1 MKILLIGAVYFSE
14 SVLKKLISMKSEI
27 VGVCTLKNS
36 NINSD
41 HCDLSNLC
49 KQNKIKWIYA
59 EDINSS
65 EVIKWIKISKPDVI
79 FCCGWSRLLKKNVLN
94 IPRLGVIGYHPSKL
108 PFNRGRHPLVWALAL
123 GLKKTASTIF
133 IMKEGAD
140 NGDIIAQKDICIS
153 KNDDASSLYT
163 KMTKVAMKQINE
175 FLPALKISNL
185 KTKKQNNILSNSWR
199 KRSILDGLIDWRMT
213 ADSIYNLVRSLSRP
227 YIGAHFI
234 SDGKEFKIWKVK
246 VIKLK
251 EPNIEPGKI
260 IHRNSELLVKCGDD
274 ALRIIEIEPLLKL
287 TEGDYL

>member
-1 MKILLIGAVYFSE
+1 
-14 SVLKKLISMKSEI
+14 
-27 VGVCTLKNS
+27 
-36 NINSD
+36 
-41 HCDLSNLC
+41 
-49 KQNKIKWIYA
+49 
-59 EDINSS
+59 
-65 EVIKWIKISKPDVI
+65 
-79 FCCGWSRLLKKNVLN
+79 
-94 IPRLGVIGYHPSKL
+94 
-108 PFNRGRHPLVWALAL
+108 
-123 GLKKTASTIF
+123 
-133 IMKEGAD
+133 
-140 NGDIIAQKDICIS
+140 
-153 KNDDASSLYT
+153 
-163 KMTKVAMKQINE
+163 MTKVAMKQINE

>member
-1 MKILLIGAVYFSE
+1 MKILLIGAVDFSE
-14 SVLKKLISMKSEI
+14 SVLKKLISMKLEI

-36 NINSD
+36 SFNSD

-49 KQNKIKWIYA
+49 KQKKIKWIFSD
-59 EDINSS
+59 DINSS
-65 EVIKWIKISKPDVI
+65 EVVKWIKMKKPDII

-123 GLKKTASTIF
+123 GLKKTASTFF
-133 IMKEGAD
+133 IMKEGVD
-140 NGDIIAQKDICIS
+140 NGDIISQKDITIS
-153 KNDDASSLYT
+153 KNDDAYSLYS
-163 KMTKVAMKQINE
+163 KITKVAMIQINE

-185 KTKKQNNILSNSWR
+185 DPKKQNNVLSNSWR

-213 ADSIYNLVRSLSRP
+213 ADSIYNLVRSISRP

-234 SDGKEFKIWKVK
+234 SNGKEFKIWKVK

-260 IHRNSELLVKCGDD
+260 ICRNSELLVKCGDN
-274 ALRIIEIEPLLKL
+274 AIKILEIEPLFKL

>member
-1 MKILLIGAVYFSE
+1 MKILLIGAVDFSE

-36 NINSD
+36 IINSD

-49 KQNKIKWIYA
+49 KQKKIKWIFS

-65 EVIKWIKISKPDVI
+65 EVVKWIKMRKPDII

-123 GLKKTASTIF
+123 GLNKTASTFF
-133 IMKEGAD
+133 IMKEDAD
-140 NGDIIAQKDICIS
+140 SGDIISQKDITIT
-153 KNDDASSLYT
+153 KNDDASSLYS
-163 KMTKVAMKQINE
+163 KMTKVAMTQINE
-175 FLPALKISNL
+175 FLPDLKIGSL
-185 KTKKQNNILSNSWR
+185 KQKKQNNNFSNSWR

-246 VIKLK
+246 IIKLK

-260 IHRNSELLVKCGDD
+260 IRINSELLVKCGDN
-274 ALRIIEIEPLLKL
+274 AIKIIEIDPLFKF